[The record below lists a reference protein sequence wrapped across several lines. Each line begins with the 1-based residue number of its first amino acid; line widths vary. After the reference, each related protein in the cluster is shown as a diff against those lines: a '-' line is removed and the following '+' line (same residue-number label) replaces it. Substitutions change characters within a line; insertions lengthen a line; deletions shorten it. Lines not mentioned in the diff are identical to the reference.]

1 MSPLSTFDVA
11 VSSARFQP
19 AFWHAPTRAEASR
32 YFSHRPPL
40 RVVLLGLVLLLGT
53 VARAEI
59 KTGDAFPS
67 LTAVGLTGGT
77 LPAIAGQVV
86 LVDFWA
92 SWCAPCKAS
101 FPAMAK
107 LHADY
112 GSRGLVI
119 VAVSVDDKPAAYES
133 FVKKLAP
140 PFATVLDRE
149 KKLVRE
155 VKVPAMPTSY
165 LIGRDGKV
173 RFLHQG
179 FHGDETDRQLR
190 QQIDTLLAE
199 KI

>member
-1 MSPLSTFDVA
+1 MSPLKQRFQILSLRGVPPGGTTKQSSWIATSASA
-11 VSSARFQP
+11 VARF
-19 AFWHAPTRAEASR
+19 AHLA
-32 YFSHRPPL
+32 
-40 RVVLLGLVLLLGT
+40 VLLASLMGAG
-53 VARAEI
+53 AAQAQI
-59 KTGDAFPS
+59 KSGDAFPS
-67 LTAVGLTGGT
+67 LADAGLSGGAV
-77 LPAIAGQVV
+77 PATAGQVV

-101 FPAMAK
+101 FPAMAR

-119 VAVSVDDKPAAYES
+119 VAVSVDDKPAAYET

-140 PFATVLDRE
+140 PFVTVLDGG

-155 VKVPAMPTSY
+155 VKAPAMPTSY

-173 RFLHQG
+173 RFVHPG

-190 QQIDTLLAE
+190 QQIDALLAE

>member
-1 MSPLSTFDVA
+1 MS
-11 VSSARFQP
+11 R
-19 AFWHAPTRAEASR
+19 
-32 YFSHRPPL
+32 L
-40 RVVLLGLVLLLGT
+40 RHSLQFVLLGFALLFAS
-53 VARAEI
+53 VAQAEI
-59 KTGDAFPS
+59 KTGDAFPA
-67 LTAVGLTGGT
+67 LANAGLTGGV
-77 LPAIAGQVV
+77 LPATAGQVV

-112 GSRGLVI
+112 GPRGLVI
-119 VAVSVDDKPAAYES
+119 VAVSVDDKLAAYET

-140 PFATVLDRE
+140 PFVTVLDRE

-155 VKVPAMPTSY
+155 VSVPTMPTSY
-165 LIGRDGKV
+165 LLGRDGKV

-179 FHGDETDRQLR
+179 FHGAETDRKVR
-190 QQIDTLLAE
+190 EQIETLLAE